1 MDQKPGVGR
10 ADFDI
15 ILLKILSEQNNI
27 QKRAG
32 SRSRVPGFWKISLI
46 GRAVP
51 AVWQCRQSGK
61 FSGFGLPGDCSRA
74 KENDCPGAPAYPWQV
89 SRAP

>member
-32 SRSRVPGFWKISLI
+32 SRSRVPGFQFP
-46 GRAVP
+46 V
-51 AVWQCRQSGK
+51 SGK
-61 FSGFGLPGDCSRA
+61 
-74 KENDCPGAPAYPWQV
+74 
-89 SRAP
+89 